1 MLEMKNFLFYFFIVW
16 TENTIKMYGNQ
27 NCLVTNNLQI
37 LILWAMKCI
46 QVCDDKSLK
55 WWQNFYFWM
64 YCPFKIWVYLIE
76 NINIY
81 GFLKTYFLLQK
92 TKHGR

>member
-37 LILWAMKCI
+37 LILWAMKCT
-46 QVCDDKSLK
+46 SL
-55 WWQNFYFWM
+55 WRQE
-64 YCPFKIWVYLIE
+64 FKIMTE
-76 NINIY
+76 FS
-81 GFLKTYFLLQK
+81 FLKVLSL
-92 TKHGR
+92 